1 MSDNRSDLENAALAL
16 YYYAAELVKEG
27 KSSKEVVDI
36 LIQRGIT
43 RESAETI
50 MQRLNVSRDNIAR
63 RSGYRSIVFGVII
76 IGMML
81 LPLLGIFLPQAT
93 GISIIILIVVMAVG
107 VVIAGRGIMQVM
119 GL

>member
-27 KSSKEVVDI
+27 KSSEEVVNI
-36 LIQRGIT
+36 LVQRGLT

-63 RSGYRSIVFGVII
+63 RSGYRSIVFGAII
-76 IGMML
+76 IVLML
-81 LPLLGIFLPQAT
+81 LPLFGIFVPKAT
-93 GISIIILIVVMAVG
+93 GVSVMALIIVMAAG
-107 VVIAGRGIMQVM
+107 IVIVGRGLMQVF